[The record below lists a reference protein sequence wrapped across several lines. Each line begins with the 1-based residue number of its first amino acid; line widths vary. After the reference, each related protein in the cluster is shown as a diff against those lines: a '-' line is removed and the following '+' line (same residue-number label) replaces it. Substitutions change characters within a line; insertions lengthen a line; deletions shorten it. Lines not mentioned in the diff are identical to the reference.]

1 MNLVALGDAAS
12 IALVSTFVFLLL
24 ATSCQT
30 IATFIGSTSRFPAS
44 IMREPAQRFRD
55 KLDRLTR
62 RLHVYLTSALV
73 FVVILVVSYFLKPGE
88 LLSTLPP
95 WQEAI
100 FLAVSAIFLLYA
112 VYRFVNVLLARRRTE
127 FLRDANIAAGHG
139 LQKLTANRN
148 RIYHDVPCGAGIIDN
163 VIVGSHGIYAVNIV
177 ARRARKDNK
186 VRLTG
191 DTLVFAP
198 GKYSLSLARFAQRA
212 EQLAQELG
220 KVLKHDVRVR
230 SVVAVPGWEVDSQ
243 SSDEHLIV
251 NERNLAML
259 RGWKD
264 QNDYLMNEDVE
275 KLQKML
281 TARCLR
287 FGRK

>member
-1 MNLVALGDAAS
+1 M
-12 IALVSTFVFLLL
+12 
-24 ATSCQT
+24 
-30 IATFIGSTSRFPAS
+30 
-44 IMREPAQRFRD
+44 
-55 KLDRLTR
+55 
-62 RLHVYLTSALV
+62 
-73 FVVILVVSYFLKPGE
+73 
-88 LLSTLPP
+88 
-95 WQEAI
+95 
-100 FLAVSAIFLLYA
+100 
-112 VYRFVNVLLARRRTE
+112 
-127 FLRDANIAAGHG
+127 
-139 LQKLTANRN
+139 
-148 RIYHDVPCGAGIIDN
+148 
-163 VIVGSHGIYAVNIV
+163 NIV
-177 ARRARKDNK
+177 ARRAHKDNK

-212 EQLAQELG
+212 EQLAQELR
-220 KVLKHDVRVR
+220 KVLEHDVRVR

-275 KLQKML
+275 KLQKLL
-281 TARCLR
+281 TARCTR